1 MIERSNFCH
10 NSCLQVVR
18 MGSVTEMKDISGE
31 KRKTVVFKHVPEKG
45 EVTVVDMKTR
55 KRKTVSVHSFGFP
68 RKVSRAFQLLI
79 LAALSWCRKVNPFC
93 SLFV

>member
-1 MIERSNFCH
+1 
-10 NSCLQVVR
+10 

-79 LAALSWCRKVNPFC
+79 LAALSGVKVIL
-93 SLFV
+93 SIVYLFDKNSSG

>member
-1 MIERSNFCH
+1 
-10 NSCLQVVR
+10 

-55 KRKTVSVHSFGFP
+55 KRKTVNVHSFGFP
-68 RKVSRAFQLLI
+68 
-79 LAALSWCRKVNPFC
+79 
-93 SLFV
+93 

>member
-1 MIERSNFCH
+1 
-10 NSCLQVVR
+10 

-55 KRKTVSVHSFGFP
+55 KRKTVNVHSFCFP
-68 RKVSRAFQLLI
+68 IKVSRAFQLLI
-79 LAALSWCRKVNPFC
+79 LAALSWCRKGNPFC